1 MSQALTVEKLPQSDG
16 FLHKY
21 ESAAV
26 YQEQQEFLEDGKHV
40 SLVGDSVEYLEVEP
54 EPTTPPEPEYYFT
67 GENGQGLYTAK
78 IPARFTD
85 ESDSM
90 ATYDETVNQA
100 VVDWMKSMLSQT
112 EFAKVRGYAKWG
124 KDGVPYSIGDNDEVL
139 GLYSSQTYDCP
150 DFIVENPETSS
161 MQMIM
166 ESSGF
171 PPNWSFNFQF
181 DTENY
186 PTSGDADAYISVE
199 VEPFDP
205 NAESGGNSEH
215 PGPTEEDWV
224 N

>member
-1 MSQALTVEKLPQSDG
+1 MSQALTVEKLPQSEG

-21 ESAAV
+21 ESSAV

-54 EPTTPPEPEYYFT
+54 AYYFN
-67 GENGQGLYTAK
+67 GEGGQGLYTAK
-78 IPARFTD
+78 IPARFSND
-85 ESDSM
+85 EGAM
-90 ATYDETVNQA
+90 LTYDETVGQA
-100 VVDWMKSMLSQT
+100 IADWMKSMISQT
-112 EFAKVRGYAKWG
+112 GFAKVRGYAKWG
-124 KDGVPYSIGDNDEVL
+124 KDGVPYSIGTNDEVL
-139 GLYSSQTYDCP
+139 GLQLSQDYDCP
-150 DFIVENPETSS
+150 EFVVENPGTDS

-166 ESSGF
+166 VSAYF
-171 PPNWSFNFQF
+171 PNWEVHFQY

-215 PGPTEEDWV
+215 Q
-224 N
+224 

>member
-1 MSQALTVEKLPQSDG
+1 MSQALTVEKLPQSEG

-54 EPTTPPEPEYYFT
+54 AYYFT

-78 IPARFTD
+78 IPARFN
-85 ESDSM
+85 EEYGSM
-90 ATYDETVNQA
+90 ATYDETVGQA
-100 VVDWMKSMLSQT
+100 VADWMNSMVSQT
-112 EFAKVRGYAKWG
+112 GFAKVRGYAKWG
-124 KDGVPYSIGDNDEVL
+124 KDGVPYRIGDNDEVL
-139 GLYSSQTYDCP
+139 GLGKSQYYDCP
-150 DFIVENPETSS
+150 DFVVENQTDSI
-161 MQMIM
+161 QMIM
-166 ESSGF
+166 ESSSYG
-171 PPNWSFNFQF
+171 PNWAFEFQF
-181 DTENY
+181 DTEYY

-215 PGPTEEDWV
+215 PEPHDDDWV
-224 N
+224 D